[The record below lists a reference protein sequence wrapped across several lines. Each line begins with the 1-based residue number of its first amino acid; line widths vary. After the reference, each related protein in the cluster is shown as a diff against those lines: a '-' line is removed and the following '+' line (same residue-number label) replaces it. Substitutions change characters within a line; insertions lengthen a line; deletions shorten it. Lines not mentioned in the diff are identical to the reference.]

1 MNSAGKENA
10 RPPLVIR
17 GARDHNLQGVDLEI
31 EPGTWTSVVG
41 PSGSGKSTLVF
52 DTLVREGER
61 RYLGSLSTKAR
72 QFFGKLGRSDVGRI
86 SGLPVPIAVGRRSI
100 TSNPRSTVG
109 TQSGVL
115 DLLRLLFARDAAC
128 ANGEALTRSHFSFN
142 SPAGACD
149 ACSGLGVQ
157 DYVDPE
163 RVIRD
168 EAKSIRDGALVPT
181 LKSGYT
187 VYSQVTLEVMDTI
200 ARAHGFDVD
209 TPWKDLTDE
218 QRGVVLYGTQKLKVP
233 FGKHSLESRM
243 KWEGITAR
251 PREEGYYRGIVP
263 VIEETLQRGRN
274 PNIMRFVRSV
284 DCEACG
290 GTRLAAPGRGAALAN
305 GQTFPALTVLAAGAL
320 RERVADLPQTP
331 TLLALGPSLGAILD
345 RMVRLDLGHLGLD
358 RSSTSLSGG
367 ESQRLRLAAHLTAG
381 LTGALYALDEP
392 TLGLHPESQG
402 GMRDVLDDL
411 VAGGNTLVVV
421 EHDPDMVAWADRVV
435 SMGPGAGPH
444 GGRIVADQPGAPGLL
459 DQPEPNGATGRG
471 ASGAPIVLT
480 GARLHNL
487 QGARLEVHPG
497 LLNVVVGPSGAGKSS
512 LVFGTFLPALLD
524 EPGGPFED
532 LDMPAAGKVLAVD
545 ARPMGR
551 SSRST
556 PATWSGAFDRV
567 RKLFA
572 ATDRAVQLGL
582 GAGAFSFNSKP
593 GPAGGRCGECDGLG
607 AVRIG
612 LHLLEDTST
621 PCPVCAGLRFDEAVL
636 SVRHQG
642 ASIADVLAMSV
653 EAARVHFAGDAEL
666 EPLLGAMVD
675 LGIGYLTLGTP
686 TTTLSSGESQRVRL
700 AAMLGRLPKT
710 PSLFAFDEPDRGLH
724 PSDLARLMAAFDR
737 LLGAGH
743 TVLAVSHHRG
753 LWRAADRLI
762 EVRGGVARPATLQDV
777 TPAPPPPRGAPRP
790 KAPAAIQL
798 RGVRTHNLQGLDVDI
813 PKGALTAVIGP
824 SGSGKSSLV
833 FDTLAA
839 EAWHRFAESLPFQ
852 VRRFM
857 ERLPRP
863 PVDTCEGL
871 TPTIALR
878 QAVPAQ
884 NDRSTVATLS
894 GVGPLL
900 RLLWARAASGPPN
913 LTAGHF
919 SSVQGPGRCH
929 GCVGRGH
936 LLRADP
942 AKLLTDGT
950 LSLPGGAFGGT
961 KPGAFFTEAD
971 GQYVATLK
979 AATGDDLERPWNEL
993 PEAVRR
999 VAWHGAGDD
1008 VFDVTWSYRRGACTG
1023 EHSFQGRWDGLLA
1036 LVESEARKR
1045 ANQKAAAAWAEPL
1058 GEMPCGACGGAGLE
1072 PAIARADI
1080 DGLTF
1085 ADAMGR
1091 GAADLG
1097 AALRSRGGSNPA
1109 LDALLPE
1116 ITERL
1121 DEITAL
1127 GLGSLAMERTAATLS
1142 RGELQRL
1149 RLTGVL
1155 RAELAGTT
1163 VVLDEPGAGLGSD
1176 DLVPLIDRLRALV
1189 QAGNTVVVSTHRS
1202 ELIDAAEHVIAL
1214 GPGAGSAGGRLVDP
1228 LDGRLPETQ
1237 GVLVAGAAGTPLV
1250 IPGTPHHIDRGGL
1263 TVLTGPSGS
1272 GKSRML
1278 FEMLAP
1284 LGGTTFSAVV
1294 SGRGLVSS
1302 RTVIAA
1308 MGAMAP
1314 LQALFA
1320 AQATELPKAAFS
1332 FASPKGRCPECGGT
1346 GVERVA
1352 MDFMSDLAL
1361 PCGACDGA
1369 RYRPE
1374 VLEVLWQGRSVAD
1387 VLDAPVESMDFGDD
1401 SSGPGWLLG
1410 GVRRALESV
1419 GLGHLGLGRRT
1430 ATLSGGERQRLSLAA
1445 GSLTAKGE
1453 TLFLL
1458 DEPETGL
1465 SDRDIAGLV
1474 VFLRGLTGAGHT
1486 VVASAHRSALI
1497 EAATHAIR
1505 IEAAT

>member
-1 MNSAGKENA
+1 MNLEGKEITG
-10 RPPLVIR
+10 PPLVIR

-72 QFFGKLGRSDVGRI
+72 QFFGKLGRSDVSRI

-109 TQSGVL
+109 TQSGAL
-115 DLLRLLFARDAAC
+115 DLLRLLFARDAAHPS
-128 ANGEALTRSHFSFN
+128 GEALSRSHFSFN
-142 SPAGACD
+142 APAGACE
-149 ACSGLGVQ
+149 ACAGLGVQ
-157 DYVDPE
+157 DHVDPAL
-163 RVIRD
+163 VIAD
-168 EAKSIRDGALVPT
+168 GSKSIRGGALVPT

-187 VYSQVTLEVMDTI
+187 VYSQVTLDVMDTI

-209 TPWKDLTDE
+209 TVWSDLADD
-218 QRGVVLYGTQKLKVP
+218 QRRVVLYGTKKLKVP

-284 DCEACG
+284 DCEGCG
-290 GTRLAAPGRGAALAN
+290 GTRLGDAGRESTLGDGSTFPSLAVLGPAALRARL
-305 GQTFPALTVLAAGAL
+305 GK
-320 RERVADLPQTP
+320 LPRTP
-331 TLLALGPSLGAILD
+331 TLAALGPSLGAILD
-345 RMVRLDLGHLGLD
+345 RMVQLDLEHLGLD
-358 RSSTSLSGG
+358 RPSASLSGG

-392 TLGLHPESQG
+392 TLGLHPESQA
-402 GMRDVLDDL
+402 GMRDVLDGL

-421 EHDPDMVAWADRVV
+421 EHDPDMVAFADRVV

-444 GGRIVADQPGAPGLL
+444 GGRIVDDRPGAPGMLEV
-459 DQPEPNGATGRG
+459 PEGSERTARR

-487 QGARLEVHPG
+487 RGARLEVHPG

-512 LVFGTFLPALLD
+512 LVFGTFLPALLG
-524 EPGGPFED
+524 EPAGPFDGLD
-532 LDMPAAGKVLAVD
+532 LPAEGRVLAVD

-572 ATDRAVQLGL
+572 ATDAAAGLGL

-593 GPAGGRCGECDGLG
+593 GPAGGRCVECDGLG
-607 AVRIG
+607 TVRIG
-612 LHLLEDTST
+612 LHLLEDASA
-621 PCPVCAGLRFDEAVL
+621 PCPVCLGKRFDDAVL
-636 SVRHQG
+636 SVFLG
-642 ASIADVLAMSV
+642 KKSIADVLEMSV
-653 EAARVHFAGDAEL
+653 EDARVHFADDDEL
-666 EPLLGAMVD
+666 ERLFGAMVD
-675 LGIGYLTLGTP
+675 LGIGYLSLGAP
-686 TTTLSSGESQRVRL
+686 TTALSSGESQRVRL

-724 PSDLARLMAAFDR
+724 PSDLARLIKAFGR
-737 LLGAGH
+737 LLEAGH

-753 LWRAADRLI
+753 LWGAADRLI
-762 EVRGGVARPATLQDV
+762 EVRDGVARPATLEEV
-777 TPAPPPPRGAPRP
+777 TPAPPQARGPRP
-790 KAPAAIQL
+790 KKVPPIIQL
-798 RGVRTHNLQGLDVDI
+798 RGVRTHNLQGIDVDI
-813 PKGALTAVIGP
+813 PKGAMTAVIGP
-824 SGSGKSSLV
+824 SGSGKTSLV

-863 PVDTCEGL
+863 AMDLCEGL

-878 QAVPAQ
+878 QAVPSRQ
-884 NDRSTVATLS
+884 DRSSVATLA

-900 RLLWARAASGPPN
+900 RLLWSRAASGPPG

-919 SSVQGPGRCH
+919 SSVQGPGRCAPC
-929 GCVGRGH
+929 GGRGH

-942 AKLLTDGT
+942 TKLLTDGS
-950 LSLPGGAFGGT
+950 LSLAGGAFGGT

-971 GQYVATLK
+971 GQYLATLK
-979 AATGDDLERPWNEL
+979 AATGDDLGRAWDEL
-993 PEAVRR
+993 PESVRTI
-999 VAWHGAGDD
+999 ALHGAGDRE
-1008 VFDVTWSYRRGACTG
+1008 FDVTWSYRRGSRTG
-1023 EHSFQGRWDGLLA
+1023 EHSFKGAWDGFLA
-1036 LVESEARKR
+1036 LVEAEATKR
-1045 ANQKAAAAWAEPL
+1045 VNQKAAAAWAEPL
-1058 GEMPCGACGGAGLE
+1058 GELPCQACGGAGLE
-1072 PAIARADI
+1072 LAIARAHI
-1080 DGLTF
+1080 GGLAF
-1085 ADAMGR
+1085 AEAMG
-1091 GAADLG
+1091 LG
-1097 AALRSRGGSNPA
+1097 ASALAEALRSRRGSSA
-1109 LDALLPE
+1109 SLDALLPE

-1121 DEITAL
+1121 DEIVAL
-1127 GLGSLAMERTAATLS
+1127 GLGALAMGRAAGTVS

-1149 RLTGVL
+1149 RLAGVL
-1155 RAELAGTT
+1155 RAELSGTT
-1163 VVLDEPGAGLGSD
+1163 VVLDEPGAGLGAG
-1176 DLVPLIDRLRALV
+1176 DLSPLIHRLRVLV
-1189 QAGNTVVVSTHRS
+1189 QSGNTVVVSTHRT
-1202 ELIDAAEHVIAL
+1202 ELIDAADHVVAL
-1214 GPGAGSAGGRLVDP
+1214 GPGGGTSGGRLVEP
-1228 LDGRLPETQ
+1228 AGLRQ
-1237 GVLVAGAAGTPLV
+1237 GVDAGLRTLIAAGTPLP
-1250 IPGTPHHIDRGGL
+1250 IPGTGLHLDRGGF

-1278 FEMLAP
+1278 VDVLAP
-1284 LGGTTFSAVV
+1284 LGKRAFSAVV

-1308 MGAMAP
+1308 MGAMGA
-1314 LQALFA
+1314 LQSLFA
-1320 AQATELPKAAFS
+1320 AQGTGLPKAAFS
-1332 FASPKGRCPECGGT
+1332 FASPKGRCPECAGS
-1346 GVERVA
+1346 GVESVA
-1352 MDFMSDLAL
+1352 MDFMADLAL
-1361 PCGACDGA
+1361 PCGACGGA

-1374 VLEVLWQGRSVAD
+1374 VLGVLWRGRSVAD
-1387 VLDAPVESMDFGDD
+1387 VLDASIESIDFGGE
-1401 SSGPGWLLG
+1401 SKPLAQ
-1410 GVRRALESV
+1410 VRRSLESV
-1419 GLGHLGLGRRT
+1419 GLGHLNLGRRT
-1430 ATLSGGERQRLSLAA
+1430 QGLSGGERQRLSLAA
-1445 GSLTAKGE
+1445 GSLAAKGE

-1465 SDRDIAGLV
+1465 SDQDISGLVAFLAGLISE
-1474 VFLRGLTGAGHT
+1474 GHT
-1486 VVASAHRSALI
+1486 VVASAHRRALI
-1497 EAATHAIR
+1497 DSATHSISVEPSA
-1505 IEAAT
+1505 